1 MVKRVQNGGSDR
13 VRSKVTAT
21 LRLIGFLR
29 LLKMEMNGG
38 ESGGPGVE
46 NFDKMFLLTNE
57 MKIYLHGWSYLF
69 LNYSLSH

>member
-1 MVKRVQNGGSDR
+1 
-13 VRSKVTAT
+13 
-21 LRLIGFLR
+21 
-29 LLKMEMNGG
+29 MNGG

-57 MKIYLHGWSYLF
+57 MKIYLDGWSYLF